1 MLERV
6 VIVDDEEGI
15 LALLRR
21 VLRSPGREVEIFPS
35 PLHALP
41 AIRRNRPD
49 VVVTDLHMPGMSG
62 PEFIRELRAEF
73 GDRIGIIVITAFPAL
88 VADADAV
95 ANGVGAYL
103 RKPFTD
109 LELLRSTVTEVIEA
123 ARRSPRAERDA
134 AIERDLA
141 EAQVAKLQHRASLSR
156 ADAVLQAIADGIVVL
171 DRDGRVQQL
180 NPAAAELLEVAAEDC
195 LGRVLAEV
203 KLDGALR
210 DALLAAPGQEP
221 CAPRRQRVQLSR
233 RGRVADVRTMPL
245 VTAGGSPAG
254 SFAVL
259 ADATAE
265 QRVQELKH
273 HYLNVVAHELRTPLT
288 ALNSFASVLGR
299 GSPPLDPRQQ
309 RVLSAMEGQLLRLE
323 RQIDK
328 LLLLAELE
336 RGSAAVRE
344 PFLLA
349 PMVEEAL
356 APCRIGARE
365 KGLQFEVTTLDP
377 TLEVFGNADD
387 LRRALAEV
395 AENAVKFT
403 PAGGNVDIAIEAHDD
418 EAVVRVRDSGI
429 GIASEHHETIFLG
442 FRQLEDPLTRAHAG
456 SGLGLSLAKRMVEA
470 SGGTIAIESA
480 LQAGSIFTLRLPIA
494 PAAVAQDKP
503 VAPVTVPG

>member
-1 MLERV
+1 MVERV

-21 VLRSPGREVEIFPS
+21 VLRAAGREIEIFPS

-41 AIRRNRPD
+41 AIRRHRPD

-62 PEFIRELRAEF
+62 PEFVRTLRAEF

-95 ANGVGAYL
+95 AHGVGAYL

-109 LELLRSTVTEVIEA
+109 LELLRSTVAEVIEA
-123 ARRSPRAERDA
+123 ARRRPLVGADAETV
-134 AIERDLA
+134 RDLA
-141 EAQVAKLQHRASLSR
+141 AARAAELKRRASLSR
-156 ADAVLQAIADGIVVL
+156 ADVVLQAIADGIVLL

-180 NPAAAELLEVAAEDC
+180 NPAAADLLDVRAEEC
-195 LGRVLAEV
+195 LGRELAEL
-203 KLDGALR
+203 KLDPKLR
-210 DALLAAPGQEP
+210 ATLLAPPGP
-221 CAPRRQRVQLSR
+221 DPRTPRRERIELAR
-233 RGRVADVRTMPL
+233 RGRVVDVRTVPL
-245 VTAGGSPAG
+245 VGAEGGPAG

-265 QRVQELKH
+265 LRVQELKH

-288 ALNSFASVLGR
+288 ALNSFAACLGR
-299 GSPPLDPRQQ
+299 GAPPLDPRQ
-309 RVLSAMEGQLLRLE
+309 REVIAAMEGQLLRLE

-336 RGSAAVRE
+336 RGSAAIRE

-349 PMVEEAL
+349 PIVEEAV
-356 APCRIGARE
+356 APCRLAAAE
-365 KGLQFEVTTLDP
+365 KGVAFALAAVDAQLQVL
-377 TLEVFGNADD
+377 GNADD

-403 PAGGNVDIAIEAHDD
+403 PAGGSVAIAVEARAD
-418 EAVVRVRDSGI
+418 EAVVEVRDSGI
-429 GIASEHHETIFLG
+429 GIAPEHHETIFLG
-442 FRQLEDPLTRAHAG
+442 FRQLEAPLTRAHEGA
-456 SGLGLSLAKRMVEA
+456 GLGLSLARRMVEA
-470 SGGTIAIESA
+470 SGGTIALASA
-480 LQAGSIFTLRLPIA
+480 PASGSTFTLRLPT
-494 PAAVAQDKP
+494 AAAARRSEASVAVVQ
-503 VAPVTVPG
+503 G